1 MRRVKTAVIGA
12 GFMGKVHAEAIRRLG
27 LVDIVAVAGV
37 SDDEA
42 RRFGESIGVDKT
54 YGDYKALIAD
64 PEIEAVH
71 VCTPN
76 SLHYP
81 VSKAAMEAGKAV
93 LCEKPLSLS
102 AAEAQDMVNIAK
114 AKKV

>member
-1 MRRVKTAVIGA
+1 MFRRRDFVSTARLCLRSGDAMIHYVWQSSIKPKGTARKLNMRRVKTAVIGA

-27 LVDIVAVAGV
+27 VVDLVAVAGV

-42 RRFGESIGVDKT
+42 RRFGASIGVEKT

-76 SLHYP
+76 
-81 VSKAAMEAGKAV
+81 
-93 LCEKPLSLS
+93 
-102 AAEAQDMVNIAK
+102 
-114 AKKV
+114 